1 MLYSFPPQAK
11 YGKVIPKSKI
21 YEHSDIATRLKQ
33 KFVSQIDKIIWSYKL
48 AQETINLPP
57 TPKVPEIE
65 VFEIYLKGT
74 TIDEAVLK
82 AIDRAIPLP
91 IIFYIH
97 SIDKKVQLVAAYKRP
112 SETAA
117 KRWVIEAYFKSD
129 WFSSTSPPCQLP
141 VAFNLESLYTQIIK
155 ALMPQ
160 KIDPVQTQDIEVQL
174 QRAQQIAIKE
184 KKYQQLLAKR
194 DRQKQ
199 FNKKV
204 QLNQQ
209 LHKLKEEIEMLK
221 YANKEEHNR

>member
-1 MLYSFPPQAK
+1 MLYSFPPQAQ

-21 YEHSDIATRLKQ
+21 YEHSDITSSLKQ

-65 VFEIYLKGT
+65 VLSIYLKGT
-74 TIDEAVLK
+74 AIDDAVLK

-91 IIFYIH
+91 ILFYIH
-97 SIDKKVQLVAAYKRP
+97 TIDKKVQLVAAYKRP
-112 SETAA
+112 SEAA
-117 KRWVIEAYFKSD
+117 TKRWVIEAYFKSD
-129 WFSSTSPPCQLP
+129 WFRSTSPPRPLP
-141 VAFNLESLYTQIIK
+141 VALNLESLYIQIIK

-160 KIDPVQTQDIEVQL
+160 NLDTTQIQDIEAEL

-199 FNKKV
+199 FNKRV
-204 QLNQQ
+204 QLNQE

-221 YANKEEHNR
+221 YANKEEQNR